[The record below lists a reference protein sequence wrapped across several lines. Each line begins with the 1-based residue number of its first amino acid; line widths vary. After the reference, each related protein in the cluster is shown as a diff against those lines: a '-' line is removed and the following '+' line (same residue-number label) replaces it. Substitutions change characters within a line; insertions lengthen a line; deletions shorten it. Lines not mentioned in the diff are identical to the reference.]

1 MSENEAV
8 TPNKLEI
15 TVSPDDRV
23 RVLLD
28 GADITHRLQEL
39 ELALRPRTPIDLVIK
54 LRVSSL
60 IKGY

>member
-15 TVSPDDRV
+15 TVSSDDRV

-28 GADITHRLQEL
+28 GVDITHRLQEL
-39 ELALRPRTPIDLVIK
+39 ELALRPRLPIDLVIK

>member
-1 MSENEAV
+1 MSEKAMPA
-8 TPNKLEI
+8 PNKLEI
-15 TVSPDDRV
+15 TVSSDDRV

-28 GADITHRLQEL
+28 GVDITHRLQEL
-39 ELALRPRTPIDLVIK
+39 ELALRPRSPIDLVIK